1 MTPIFN
7 LTVLIWSWRSK
18 TNPNDSKIDI
28 EGLVKIDGKIT

>member
-18 TNPNDSKIDI
+18 TNPNEPKIDI